1 VTSMLDGADSLESW
15 LMREGLASYNEL
27 FPDDWDEYQ
36 AAQDRRR
43 ATRIVSFMTDVQQSI
58 WLRLPHQR
66 HT

>member
-1 VTSMLDGADSLESW
+1 VTSRLDGADSLESW

-43 ATRIVSFMTDVQQSI
+43 ATRIE
-58 WLRLPHQR
+58 WLNHILENL
-66 HT
+66 